1 MTTKQKKEDLPG
13 LTLYIKDHE
22 LTPCVGKVYKSAGFI
37 TLRAEVN
44 DLNVWDQVV
53 EKLEGMTIY
62 TVNDLTGAVIQAA
75 QRRANRAEKQAMKSM
90 EDARRVVDELESRNS
105 FLESDNDNLKRQLAA
120 IVAERDE
127 LQEVVDIQDQTLQSS

>member
-1 MTTKQKKEDLPG
+1 MKNKKEDLPG
-13 LTLYIKDHE
+13 ITLYIKEHE

-44 DLNVWDQVV
+44 DLDVWDRVV
-53 EKLEGMTIY
+53 EKLDGMTIY

-90 EDARRVVDELESRNS
+90 EDARRVVDELEARNS
-105 FLESDNDNLKRQLAA
+105 FLESDNDNLKRQLEA
-120 IVAERDE
+120 IIQERDE
-127 LQEVVDIQDQTLQSS
+127 LQEVVDIQDQTLQGP

>member
-1 MTTKQKKEDLPG
+1 MKNKKEDLPG
-13 LTLYIKDHE
+13 ITLYIKEHE

-44 DLNVWDQVV
+44 DLDVWDRVV
-53 EKLEGMTIY
+53 EKLDGMTIY

-90 EDARRVVDELESRNS
+90 EDARRVVDELEARNS
-105 FLESDNDNLKRQLAA
+105 FLENDNENLKRQLEA
-120 IVAERDE
+120 IIQERDE
-127 LQEVVDIQDQTLQSS
+127 LQEVVDIQDQTLQGP